1 MAKANS
7 EEFPRSVRIVRS
19 SDYRTLY
26 KTGRKVHSE
35 NFVLFGRANG
45 VGHPRLG
52 ITVSRKIGN
61 AVVRNRIKRM
71 FREIFRRSFRE
82 IPGQLDVVVNAKSGC
97 KGIGYPELR
106 TEFLNAVKRFF
117 L

>member
-7 EEFPRSVRIVRS
+7 EEFPHSVRIVRS
-19 SDYRTLY
+19 SDYRALY

-35 NFVLFGRANG
+35 SFVLFFRANK

-52 ITVSRKIGN
+52 ITVSRKIGS

-82 IPGQLDVVVNAKSGC
+82 IPGQFDIVVNAKYGC
-97 KGIGYPELR
+97 AKISYDKLR
-106 TEFLNAVKRFF
+106 AEFLNAANKLFR
-117 L
+117 

>member
-7 EEFPRSVRIVRS
+7 EEFPRSIRIVRS

-35 NFVLFGRANG
+35 HFVLFGRTNG

-52 ITVSRKIGN
+52 ITVSRKIGS
-61 AVVRNRIKRM
+61 AVVRNRIKRI
-71 FREIFRRSFRE
+71 FREIFRRSLHE
-82 IPGQLDVVVNAKSGC
+82 IPGQLDIVVNAKAGC
-97 KGIGYPELR
+97 IGIDYRELR
-106 TEFLNAVKRFF
+106 SEFLNAAQR
-117 L
+117 LAR

>member
-7 EEFPRSVRIVRS
+7 EEFPRSIRIVRS

-35 NFVLFGRANG
+35 HFVLFGRTNG

-52 ITVSRKIGN
+52 ITVSRKIGS
-61 AVVRNRIKRM
+61 AVVRNRIKRI
-71 FREIFRRSFRE
+71 FREIFRRSLHE
-82 IPGQLDVVVNAKSGC
+82 IPRQLDIVVNAKADC
-97 KGIGYPELR
+97 IEIDYRELR
-106 TEFLNAVKRFF
+106 SEFLNAAQR
-117 L
+117 LAR

>member
-35 NFVLFGRANG
+35 NFVLFFRTNE
-45 VGHPRLG
+45 VGHSRLG
-52 ITVSRKIGN
+52 ITVSRKIGS

-71 FREIFRRSFRE
+71 FREIFRRSRRE
-82 IPGQLDVVVNAKSGC
+82 IPGQFDIAVNAKYGC
-97 KGIGYPELR
+97 AGIDYEELR
-106 TEFLNAVKRFF
+106 AEFLNATKKLFR
-117 L
+117 